1 MTVNSKI
8 MQIPK
13 VTERSALAKS
23 IGSRMRQARE
33 IAGMSQ
39 SVAAQRLGYSNSSK
53 LAKVEGGTDTN
64 SVPLWLIIRAARL
77 YEVSIDYLF
86 GESDDWELSARK
98 CQERDVSKWVFQ
110 AWEVARQR
118 DMDVLKRLNNRLE
131 SMDGSVN
138 SMLATSE
145 ELTAAM
151 RRFMELNPEFEENM
165 RGGSRLLVSV
175 ERMSEVANGAKARME
190 RFRREC
196 SVGAIETPQLELL

>member
-1 MTVNSKI
+1 M
-8 MQIPK
+8 
-13 VTERSALAKS
+13 
-23 IGSRMRQARE
+23 
-33 IAGMSQ
+33 
-39 SVAAQRLGYSNSSK
+39 AAERLGYSNSSK

-77 YEVSIDYLF
+77 YEVSIDYIF
-86 GESDDWELSARK
+86 GESDDWELSARM

-131 SMDGSVN
+131 SMDTSIN
-138 SMLATSE
+138 SMLATSD

-151 RRFMELNPEFEENM
+151 RRFIELNPEFEENM
-165 RGGSRLLVSV
+165 RGGSRLVASV
-175 ERMSEVANGAKARME
+175 ERVSETVKGAKAKME

-196 SVGAIETPQLELL
+196 SVVAAETPQLELL